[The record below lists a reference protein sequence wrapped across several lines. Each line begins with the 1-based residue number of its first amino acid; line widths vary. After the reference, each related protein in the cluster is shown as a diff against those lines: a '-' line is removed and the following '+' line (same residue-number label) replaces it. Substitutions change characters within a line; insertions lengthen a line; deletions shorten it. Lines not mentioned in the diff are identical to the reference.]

1 MSFHH
6 NGDAIAQG
14 NIVFASFEWFHYCN
28 SVYNSSGNGSMVDS
42 STGPTAYDNLS
53 TNVLSGLV
61 EGPYKFLFNCVA
73 FGLHCRTSALRK
85 SDKRSILYNYVG
97 EWNSSWTMYSDAIL
111 DEEKIQYFVNISSD
125 TNQVKFGRD
134 LIQPYDSIE
143 AYYKAKL
150 SDSMP
155 DYHKQKVSKMD
166 TSTIDFYIEVTNPEV
181 LISNS
186 TAVSSPQDE
195 SIPSSYSVKKM
206 TSRLLKPYAYTDKYS
221 PKISIPS
228 SFGPYVVKD
237 VPGISSS
244 DSKKINS
251 EINPITQ
258 FQSYPFSL
266 QTEYSYISAT
276 DKPVSFN
283 GTVRTNMKFPYR
295 GVAKEKVLRQRW
307 GSVTKKWST
316 KDPDIPSKPYVK
328 KDGYTV
334 LGETKTDLPCSNVK
348 SSIDS
353 NLYAVVDSDRPYNNF
368 IYTRDIDR
376 GNSTNT
382 WSTAYSGNSYNY
394 VKYIQIAL
402 KSFGRYGGGNFKNWP
417 VDGKYGPK
425 TRDAIQSF
433 QQTQKDLGN
442 CIYVDGTVDSE
453 TKSLL
458 ARRLKTLKDEDPAAF
473 AAWRS
478 HATDYGVAKF
488 WDAAVGAVENLT
500 IGREYKKITFTGFDG
515 PSRITDVIY
524 FSIPE
529 GYDEIKTLTIDF
541 GVWKNAKVY
550 SYGYSDTD
558 HTIIDYGSG
567 FVFNTQLTTR
577 QRLDR
582 YHTSVINKKADS
594 DGIVNINLN
603 VRSAN
608 CRHMF
613 IRVQSSEKLK
623 TLDNKYGEY
632 AEGYSIQAVKVSAK
646 RADTVVAPVIDWT
659 LPVTG
664 ATYNWTNVYEA
675 VDSLVSAPDAI
686 EEAYLDGKP
695 IRRYASGQLEYD
707 YDQQKLKSNT
717 IDKRVY
723 VRGTEDGYYKWNG
736 SSWTKEVI
744 SDSTTDI
751 QIEDYVVELSN
762 TVDIVAY
769 ATVTQNFSN
778 LSAEQDLSY
787 TYDTK
792 ACRELSQPQSS
803 SNIYFTSLSYRYKD
817 REYTQSLPPSTYNL
831 NNVSFTTNAGVSFF
845 FSNPSGEPEII
856 NNSSSTITSLY
867 DDTKKAITS
876 PNSVVN
882 IEYGDEKVSGGYGK
896 ITLSTSSTY
905 YSGSKIVKTGKK
917 RISNNE
923 YVLVGIDGKVLDNRN
938 EVTVHDGILL
948 LSKKPST
955 YNSGQVYLNNLQTTF
970 KPIGIPGYTEISAAI
985 LSIPDG
991 VERDIRFGD
1000 VNVYSE
1006 ITNTDGMI
1014 YGFYDIKEKEFIG
1027 KKISYVDLLSK
1038 GLDNVYLAV
1047 CAIDADGNTQNQID
1061 YIGPKISTTFKPV
1074 SIPLKKIYPVY
1085 SVKFNSNSRIRLG
1098 NMSLDIEKNKAWP
1111 LSVTQGSFRK
1121 SVYLN
1126 SNIYSDWKANYLNQ
1140 ELICQYETQNTPGVS
1155 WSKIFGKGYYQIKD
1169 ENPIIVSPTS
1179 IKVRQ
1184 TPFLVWA
1191 EPTNYDYSVLKL
1203 VRPQFQAYKNT
1214 NLLATKSSEKVWET
1228 IPLSKVKNY
1237 NAETGVIE
1245 FTERLLPV
1253 KEEDIKISYVS
1264 KNSDIQIY
1272 QVDGQE
1278 IPLNPLLNKD
1288 TIRVDQP
1295 LYVYLLPTKIEKR
1308 SNITANFSG
1317 YSKVT
1322 EYTNSYPIN
1331 FTYDKDIFN
1340 STSNKYD
1347 PFALLIGIVFYSR
1360 SQIPV
1365 NVFDT
1370 RLRGGGV
1377 SYEYDTKEAVSYNK
1391 NAISYWDMYPSQ
1403 GMAYPK
1409 GGYVVVKL
1417 PKEIKDNFLNITEIY
1432 DIVYRNLTAGIAFEV
1447 QDMDGNS
1454 FGVK

>member
-1 MSFHH
+1 MYT
-6 NGDAIAQG
+6 DAI
-14 NIVFASFEWFHYCN
+14 
-28 SVYNSSGNGSMVDS
+28 
-42 STGPTAYDNLS
+42 
-53 TNVLSGLV
+53 
-61 EGPYKFLFNCVA
+61 
-73 FGLHCRTSALRK
+73 R
-85 SDKRSILYNYVG
+85 
-97 EWNSSWTMYSDAIL
+97 

-125 TNQVKFGRD
+125 TNSIKLGRD
-134 LIQPYDSIE
+134 LIQSYDSIE

-155 DYHKQKVSKMD
+155 DYHKQKISKMD

-186 TAVSSPQDE
+186 TEVSVPLDE
-195 SIPSSYSVKKM
+195 SIPSSYYVKKM

-221 PKISIPS
+221 PSIRIPS
-228 SFGPYVVKD
+228 SFGPYIIKD

-266 QTEYSYISAT
+266 QTNYSYISAT
-276 DKPVSFN
+276 DKPVSLN
-283 GTVRTNMKFPYR
+283 GTVTTNMRFFYR

-316 KDPDIPSKPYVK
+316 KDPDIPSKSYIK
-328 KDGYTV
+328 TNGYTV
-334 LGETKTDLPCSNVK
+334 VGETKTDLPCSNVK

-353 NLYAVVDSDRPYNNF
+353 NLYAVVDPDKPYNNF

-376 GNSTNT
+376 GNSTNS
-382 WSTAYSGNSYNY
+382 WSTAYSGTSYNY

-425 TRDAIQSF
+425 TRDAIEAF
-433 QQTQKDLGN
+433 QQTQKDFGN
-442 CIYVDGTVDSE
+442 CIYVDGIVDSE

-515 PSRITDVIY
+515 PTRITDVIY

-541 GVWKNAKVY
+541 GVWKKAKVY

-558 HTIIDYGSG
+558 HTSSP
-567 FVFNTQLTTR
+567 LTTQ

-582 YHTSVINKKADS
+582 YHTSVINQKADS

-603 VRSAN
+603 VKSAN

-613 IRVQSSEKLK
+613 IRVQSSEKLEK
-623 TLDNKYGEY
+623 LDDKYGKY

-646 RADTVVAPVIDWT
+646 TADTIVPPVIGWT
-659 LPVTG
+659 TAITG

-675 VDSLVSAPDAI
+675 VDSLQKAPDLI
-686 EEAYLDGKP
+686 EEDYLNGRPLIK
-695 IRRYASGQLEYD
+695 YASNQLYYD
-707 YDQQKLKSNT
+707 YDASTLKSNT
-717 IDKRVY
+717 VDKRVY
-723 VRGTEDGYYKWNG
+723 VRGTTDGYYKWNG
-736 SSWTKEVI
+736 SSWVKEVI
-744 SDSTTDI
+744 STGTTDI

-762 TVDIVAY
+762 NVDIVAY

-778 LSAEQDLSY
+778 LSAQQDLSY
-787 TYDTK
+787 TYDIK
-792 ACRELSQPQSS
+792 ACRELSQPASS
-803 SNIYFTSLSYRYKD
+803 SNIYFTSLAYTYKD
-817 REYTQSLPPSTYNL
+817 INYSQTLAANTYNL
-831 NNVSFTTNAGVSFF
+831 NSDFFTTDAGVNFF
-845 FSNPSGEPEII
+845 FTTPSGIPEII
-856 NNSSSTITSLY
+856 NNSSSSITSLY
-867 DDTKKAITS
+867 DDTKKAVPS

-882 IEYGDEKVSGGYGK
+882 IEYSDEKVSGGYGK

-905 YSGSKIVKTGKK
+905 YSGSKIVTTDKKTVT
-917 RISNNE
+917 NNE
-923 YVLVGIDGKVLDNRN
+923 YVLVGVDGKVLDDRN
-938 EVTVHDGILL
+938 QVTVHDGIVLL
-948 LSKKPST
+948 AKKPLT
-955 YNSGQVYLNNLQTTF
+955 YNSGQVYLNNLQTIF

-1111 LSVTQGSFRK
+1111 LSVTQGSFKK
-1121 SVYLN
+1121 SIYLD

-1140 ELICQYETQNTPGVS
+1140 ELVCHYETHNTPGVS
-1155 WSKIFGKGYYQIKD
+1155 WSKIFGKGYYEIKD
-1169 ENPIIVSPTS
+1169 ENPIIVSPSS

-1184 TPFLVWA
+1184 TPLLVWA
-1191 EPTNYDYSVLKL
+1191 EPTNYDYSILKL

-1214 NLLATKSSEKVWET
+1214 NILATKPSEKVWER
-1228 IPLSKVKNY
+1228 IPLSKVRNY

-1245 FTERLLPV
+1245 FTERLLPA
-1253 KEEDIKISYVS
+1253 KEEDIKISYVT

-1295 LYVYLLPTKIEKR
+1295 LYIYLLPTKIEKR

-1322 EYTNSYPIN
+1322 EYTNSYPVN
-1331 FTYDKDIFN
+1331 FTYDKNIFN
-1340 STSNKYD
+1340 PTSNTYN
-1347 PFALLIGIVFYSR
+1347 PFALLIGMVFYSR

-1377 SYEYDTKEAVSYNK
+1377 SYEYDTKEAVNYNK
-1391 NAISYWDMYPSQ
+1391 DTISYWDMYPSQ

-1432 DIVYRNLTAGIAFEV
+1432 DIVYRNLTAGVAFEV

-1454 FGVK
+1454 FGVN